1 MRKASLIIAF
11 IFGIIDNISIYS
23 NQDIFDG
30 EIKLNSIFYHDD
42 QNNYLYILDNE
53 LKLTKVDLETEL
65 STTNQTS
72 LTNKKT
78 PYEFNSFTLDNEQ
91 LRMDNIEGKTSV
103 YEKTLKNIINDF
115 SLIKLYD
122 KLLIVHNGGGV
133 VMKIEENLISR
144 LDDSFA
150 TMHKFMGDLFVREG
164 QLHHFGGYGLWR
176 TNNIMLRF
184 YDGENQSN
192 QWEEIISSNGFPN
205 GLNKGISNFI
215 SSTYDKE
222 NYYIFGGQNTYNGQK
237 NYNNILY
244 NYNFNSDKW
253 TNLGEVNYP
262 MNGEDIVLN
271 SKNLFYIFNR
281 KGVYILDVKQLS
293 FLKFNYSNDFSF
305 NRLSSIQNENFI
317 SNYDNE
323 TIDSDDIIKFD
334 KTKLYTIRH
343 HNSRYGVSN
352 LYNYNISQ
360 IIDIN
365 SAENIPLFTQQRDRN
380 DFFIPILIVVIV
392 IMINLMYQGIVK
404 GKIPK
409 VKELYD
415 FEDNELRF
423 LNTKIELDN
432 NSIEILKMLL
442 YNERTTS
449 NDVVAKLVE
458 NGLSY
463 DYASKVKNKI
473 IDSLNEKF
481 KFITNSDTQFISI
494 NKSAQDKR
502 IQILEIIKYDKED

>member
-11 IFGIIDNISIYS
+11 IFGIIGNISIYS

-30 EIKLNSIFYHDD
+30 EIKLNSIFYHDY

-53 LKLTKVDLETEL
+53 LKLIKVDLETGL

-78 PYEFNSFTLDNEQ
+78 PYEFNSFTLENEQ
-91 LRMDNIEGKTSV
+91 VRMDNIEGKTSV

-115 SLIKLYD
+115 SLINVDD
-122 KLLIVHNGGGV
+122 KLLIVHKGGGV
-133 VMKIEENLISR
+133 VMKIEKNIISR

-205 GLNKGISNFI
+205 GLNKGISNFA

-222 NYYIFGGQNTYNGQK
+222 NYYIYGGQNTYNGQK
-237 NYNNILY
+237 NYNNNLY

-262 MNGEDIVLN
+262 ISSEDIVLN
-271 SKNLFYIFNR
+271 FENLFYIFNR
-281 KGVYILDVKQLS
+281 KGVYILDLVELNLS
-293 FLKFNYSNDFSF
+293 KFNYSNDFSY

-317 SNYDNE
+317 SHYHNE
-323 TIDSDDIIKFD
+323 TTNSDDIIKFD
-334 KTKLYTIRH
+334 KTKLYTVRT
-343 HNSRYGVSN
+343 HNSRYGISN
-352 LYNYNISQ
+352 LYHYNMDQ
-360 IIDIN
+360 VIDVN
-365 SAENIPLFTQQRDRN
+365 SKENIPLFTNQRDRN
-380 DFFIPILIVVIV
+380 DFFIPILIVIT
-392 IMINLMYQGIVK
+392 IIFINMLYIGIIK
-404 GKIPK
+404 GRAPK
-409 VKELYD
+409 NEELYHY
-415 FEDNELRF
+415 ENGELTF

-432 NSIEILKMLL
+432 NSIEIINMLL
-442 YNERTTS
+442 ESDKITS

-473 IDSLNEKF
+473 VESLNEKF
-481 KFITNSDTQFISI
+481 KFITNSEKKFISVK
-494 NKSAQDKR
+494 KSHEDKR
-502 IQILEIIKYDKED
+502 IQILEIIKYNN